1 MTTLRFTTFSLRR
14 LAGIAVAAC
23 CAAVAGCSIEDL
35 RTADRLERGLV
46 VVLPGIEGKSRYN
59 IDIARG
65 LDDGGVEMAIQIFD
79 WTTEVPGG
87 LLLNL
92 ADVERNRRMA
102 EVLSSCIL
110 QYRFHHPR
118 QPVHLVA
125 HSGGAGVAIM
135 ALESLPQDVQ
145 VETTILLAAA
155 VSPAYDLRAALERTR
170 HGIYNYYS
178 EYDKVLLDVGTRIFG
193 TMDRVRGRAAGS
205 VGFRLPPGLT
215 DPRSEALYRRL
226 YNVSWQPEMRE
237 HGNRGG
243 HVDWANRRWV
253 RDYLGPL
260 INDPKP
266 AGVSP
271 IVSPRV

>member
-1 MTTLRFTTFSLRR
+1 MMYACSAGLYAGRWGR
-14 LAGIAVAAC
+14 LVLAAC
-23 CAAVAGCSIEDL
+23 CLAAGSCNIEDL
-35 RTADRLERGLV
+35 RTADRMERGLV
-46 VVLPGIEGKSRYN
+46 LVLPGIEGKSRYN
-59 IDIARG
+59 VSIARG
-65 LDDGGVEMAIQIFD
+65 LDDGGVKMAIQIFD

-102 EVLSSCIL
+102 EVLSSCVL
-110 QYRFHHPR
+110 HYRFHNPER
-118 QPVHLVA
+118 PIHLVA

-135 ALESLPQDVQ
+135 ALESLSQDTQ
-145 VETTILLAAA
+145 VETAILLAAA

-178 EYDKVLLDVGTRIFG
+178 EHDKALLDVGTRIFG

-205 VGFRLPPGLT
+205 TGFRLPPGLD

-226 YNVSWQPEMRE
+226 YNISWQPEMRE

-243 HVDWANRRWV
+243 HVDWADRRWV
-253 RDYLGPL
+253 RDYLAPL

-271 IVSPRV
+271 IGSRQN